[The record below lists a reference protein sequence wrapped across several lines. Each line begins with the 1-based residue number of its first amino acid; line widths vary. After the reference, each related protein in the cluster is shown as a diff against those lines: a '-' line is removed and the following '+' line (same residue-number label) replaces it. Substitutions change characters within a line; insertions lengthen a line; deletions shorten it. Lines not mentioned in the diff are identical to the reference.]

1 MKIFPLS
8 CPKSCVCINSINRFQ
23 TQVPNDSIHVHL
35 DPTSNCATSRSGRRA
50 CGGGR
55 RQCAVGTG
63 STHESKTPPAQT
75 GRGFSFKDPPRK
87 VGSEEKDWSMAS
99 SGTTSTKTRFTGAQL
114 IVHLLERQ
122 GITTVAG
129 IPGGTVLPLY
139 DALSQ
144 STQIRHVLARHEQ
157 GAGFIAQGM
166 ARTQGKPAVCMAC
179 SGPGATNLVTAIADA
194 RLDSIPLICITG
206 QVPSSMIGTDAFQE
220 VDTYGIS
227 IPITKHNYLVRDIAE
242 LPQVISDAFRIA
254 QSGRPGPVWIDI
266 PKDVQT
272 AEIEIDVLPEPGER
286 APAPQF
292 RAESVQAAAAMI
304 NAARRPVL
312 YLGGGAINAS
322 DAVRQLAEKASLPTT
337 MTLMALGMLPK
348 AHPLSLGMLGMH
360 GARSTNYILQEADLL
375 IVLGARFDDRAI
387 GKTEQFC
394 PNAKIIHV
402 DIDRAELGKIKQPHV
417 AIQGDVAEV
426 LAQLI
431 PQTDASDRADWRQLV
446 ADLQKEFPGA
456 IPTEGDPLSH
466 YGLINAVAACVD
478 DSAIITTDVG
488 QHQMWTA
495 QAYPLNRPR
504 QWLTS
509 GGLGTMGF
517 GLPAAVGAALAN
529 PDRKVICF
537 SGDGSLMMNIQEMAT
552 AAENQLDVKIIL
564 MNNQALG
571 LVHQQQS
578 LFYTQGVFA
587 ATYPGTINFMQI
599 AAGFGLHTCDL
610 NAEADP
616 HAALQAAISRPGPAL
631 IHVRIDPEQK
641 VYPMVPPGAANTEMV
656 GE

>member
-1 MKIFPLS
+1 
-8 CPKSCVCINSINRFQ
+8 
-23 TQVPNDSIHVHL
+23 
-35 DPTSNCATSRSGRRA
+35 
-50 CGGGR
+50 
-55 RQCAVGTG
+55 
-63 STHESKTPPAQT
+63 
-75 GRGFSFKDPPRK
+75 
-87 VGSEEKDWSMAS
+87 MAI
-99 SGTTSTKTRFTGAQL
+99 SGTTSTRTRFTGAQL

-122 GITTVAG
+122 GITIVAG

-227 IPITKHNYLVRDIAE
+227 IPITKHNYLVRDISE

-286 APAPQF
+286 APAPEF
-292 RAESVQAAAAMI
+292 SAESVRDAAAMI
-304 NAARRPVL
+304 NAAKRPVL
-312 YLGGGAINAS
+312 YLGGGAINAA
-322 DAVRQLAEKASLPTT
+322 DEIRQFAEKANLPTT

-375 IVLGARFDDRAI
+375 IVMGARFDDRAI

-431 PQTDASDRADWRQLV
+431 PQTDAADRADWRLLV
-446 ADLQKEFPGA
+446 ADLQREFPGA

-564 MNNQALG
+564 MNNEALG

-578 LFYTQGVFA
+578 LFYKQGVFA
-587 ATYPGTINFMQI
+587 ATYPGMINFMQI

-610 NAEADP
+610 NAEEDA